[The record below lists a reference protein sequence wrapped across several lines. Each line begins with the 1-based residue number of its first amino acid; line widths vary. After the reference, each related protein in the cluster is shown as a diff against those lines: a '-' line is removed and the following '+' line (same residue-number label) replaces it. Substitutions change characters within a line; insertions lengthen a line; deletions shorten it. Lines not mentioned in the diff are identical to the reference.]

1 MSPPRLE
8 NRLPPEDLLERD
20 EHPLRELA
28 WLLAASLAAVA
39 VLVLATGLVARWL
52 APKLPFGYELALAE
66 QLFDDAAAAPALPA
80 PPSAARRTP
89 AEARREAL
97 QALAERVAAQMDL
110 PPGMRVFVSDEASPL
125 VNAYATVGGRIR
137 VFHGLLRRLD
147 SEEALAALLAHEIAH
162 VKHRHVAAGMGH
174 GLAVALVLTVVSPEG
189 AARAAQGVLGGAA
202 QWGLL
207 GYSREAERQA
217 DAEALAAS
225 LALYGHAGGL
235 VQLFGVLP
243 QEESA
248 AGTAWLRTHPE
259 TTERLALLKA
269 AARARGA
276 PLQGPMTPLPAAL
289 RQLPSTRPA
298 P

>member
-28 WLLAASLAAVA
+28 WLLAASLAALA

-52 APKLPFGYELALAE
+52 APKLPFEHELALAE
-66 QLFDDAAAAPALPA
+66 RVFDEAPAADAATRE
-80 PPSAARRTP
+80 RR
-89 AEARREAL
+89 AAL
-97 QALAERVAAQMDL
+97 QALADRVAATMAL
-110 PPGMRVFVSDEASPL
+110 PPGMRVVVSDEPSEL
-125 VNAYATVGGRIR
+125 INAYATVGGRIR
-137 VFHGLLRRLD
+137 VFHGLLRLLD

-174 GLAVALVLTVVSPEG
+174 GLAVVLVMAVVTPEG
-189 AARAAQGVLGGAA
+189 AAQAAQGLLGGAA
-202 QWGLL
+202 QLGLL

-225 LALYGHAGGL
+225 LAMYGHGGG
-235 VQLFGVLP
+235 VARLFAVLP
-243 QEESA
+243 QADAPAS
-248 AGTAWLRTHPE
+248 TAWLRSHPD
-259 TTERLALLKA
+259 TAERLALLEA
-269 AARARGA
+269 AAAERGA
-276 PLQGPMTPLPAAL
+276 RLAGPATPLPQAL
-289 RQLPSTRPA
+289 QMPTSARTPASPSA